1 MRERLYIIGNGFDRY
16 HGIASDYRNF
26 AAYLAE
32 TDRTVHRLIEE
43 YFAGDAAFWAEFETR
58 LAEFDADQAVDYAS
72 QFLDDKGYGDF
83 QFELEQIGTALS
95 TTLTAHFGDWIR
107 NLAIPE
113 RRSISAPLSI
123 DVGARFLS
131 FNYTPTLERIYGV
144 PRDRILY
151 IHGYAAEPGEPLIL
165 GHGWERRPED
175 SLNFQPDGPDDDWR
189 VRQGIEHIDDFF
201 AATFK
206 PTAKRIEQNHGFFEG
221 LAGVREV
228 FVMGHSLA
236 EVDHPYFE
244 AIIDQVDL
252 TTTRWTI
259 SVFDD
264 HLRRGIEVAEWAI
277 AARKI
282 DIRRL
287 MIRLG
292 W

>member
-1 MRERLYIIGNGFDRY
+1 MSERLYIIGNRFDRY

-26 AAYLAE
+26 AAYLAH

-95 TTLTAHFGDWIR
+95 TTLTVHFGDWIR

-113 RRSISAPLSI
+113 RRSIAAPLNI
-123 DVGARFLS
+123 DVDARFLS

-144 PRDRILY
+144 PRDRTLH

-175 SLNFQPDGPDDDWR
+175 SPNFQPNGPDDDWR

-206 PTAKRIEQNHGFFEG
+206 PTVKLIEQNHRFFEG
-221 LAGVREV
+221 LAGVGEV

-259 SVFDD
+259 SVFEDLD
-264 HLRRGIEVAEWAI
+264 E
-277 AARKI
+277 
-282 DIRRL
+282 RRL
-287 MIRLG
+287 RFGGFGIAPHLVSYKALSAF
-292 W
+292 